1 MAGALVAA
9 TIAIFGV
16 WGPAVPA
23 FGGTVETPYTH
34 CTYCPAI
41 LSVSFDLRASI
52 PVSVNWVDVSGGEVT
67 FTVLSPY
74 TQSVCKETG
83 SSGVD
88 AFYSFGGN
96 YTFMAVT
103 IGNESVQQVDFT
115 GFYVR

>member
-1 MAGALVAA
+1 M
-9 TIAIFGV
+9 
-16 WGPAVPA
+16 
-23 FGGTVETPYTH
+23 
-34 CTYCPAI
+34 
-41 LSVSFDLRASI
+41 
-52 PVSVNWVDVSGGEVT
+52 
-67 FTVLSPY
+67 LSPY